1 MSWTLFT
8 RQGTE
13 VNINPDPFFFHANLE
28 QYKFFSNMN
37 RTCMLW
43 CIENSNLC
51 AGASIL
57 DSDLWELAHHTT
69 DKINYKSTTISG
81 NWRIVSPG
89 RLVLLYS
96 ESLPILQSSGPPWF
110 QSLTSN

>member
-1 MSWTLFT
+1 LYT
-8 RQGTE
+8 REGNETF
-13 VNINPDPFFFHANLE
+13 INPDPFIFKANLE
-28 QYKFFSNMN
+28 QYKFFSNAN

-51 AGASIL
+51 AGANML
-57 DSDLWELAHHTT
+57 DSDTWELSQNSSRSH
-69 DKINYKSTTISG
+69 ISG

-96 ESLPILQSSGPPWF
+96 ESSTALNGPSWF
-110 QSLTSN
+110 LSLSKR

>member
-1 MSWTLFT
+1 MSWTLYT

-13 VNINPDPFFFHANLE
+13 ISINPDPFIFHANLE

-43 CIENSNLC
+43 CIQNSNLC
-51 AGASIL
+51 AGANIL
-57 DSDLWELAHHTT
+57 DSDLWELS
-69 DKINYKSTTISG
+69 NEVNKSATISG

-96 ESLPILQSSGPPWF
+96 ESLPILQPSGPSWF
-110 QSLTSN
+110 QSLT